1 MTVTGARAPAAG
13 WPVRSAS
20 ASMLA
25 RARARAAGI
34 TGPAGAGRVE
44 TPVPGIGLVLHT
56 LPRPAGTRAP
66 RPAPIPVPDI
76 RRCAHVR
83 LDVRVTAP
91 PMVALARAEAHGRPY
106 PQSPAGPG
114 RLPAPVLRTV
124 FAGAGRAV
132 AERAQ
137 VTRELYEHGAGH
149 GRRVEEP
156 ARPGA
161 VPVRGGRPAPS
172 GRSGGRPGSALTLAA
187 PARPVPA
194 SIPADPYTAPADTS
208 ARDRAET
215 GYGRRQAAPA
225 LTSADL
231 PRLVDGV
238 VREIDRRVLARHER
252 RGWSR

>member
-1 MTVTGARAPAAG
+1 MTVTGARASAAG

-25 RARARAAGI
+25 GVRARVGGI

-44 TPVPGIGLVLHT
+44 TRVPGIGLVLHT
-56 LPRPAGTRAP
+56 LPRPAGTRPPRQAP
-66 RPAPIPVPDI
+66 VPVPDI

-91 PMVALARAEAHGRPY
+91 PMVALARTETPGPY
-106 PQSPAGPG
+106 SPSSAGPG

-132 AERAQ
+132 GERAW
-137 VTRELYEHGAGH
+137 VTRELYERGAGR

-161 VPVRGGRPAPS
+161 VLGSGGWPAPP
-172 GRSGGRPGSALTLAA
+172 GRSGGRPGSALTLVV
-187 PARPVPA
+187 PTRPTPA
-194 SIPADPYTAPADTS
+194 STSAESYTAPAHTS
-208 ARDRAET
+208 ARGRAET
-215 GYGRRQAAPA
+215 GYGRPQAAPA

-231 PRLVDGV
+231 PLLVDGV
-238 VREIDRRVLARHER
+238 VREIDRRVRARQER

>member
-1 MTVTGARAPAAG
+1 MTVTGVRASAAG

-20 ASMLA
+20 AAMLA
-25 RARARAAGI
+25 GVRARVAGI
-34 TGPAGAGRVE
+34 TGHGRAGRVE
-44 TPVPGIGLVLHT
+44 TRVPGIGLVLHT

-66 RPAPIPVPDI
+66 RPASVHIPDI

-91 PMVALARAEAHGRPY
+91 PMVALARAETPGPY
-106 PQSPAGPG
+106 SPSSAGPG

-124 FAGAGRAV
+124 FAGAGRAL
-132 AERAQ
+132 AERAR
-137 VTRELYEHGAGH
+137 VTRELYVRGAGR

-156 ARPGA
+156 ARAGAWPG
-161 VPVRGGRPAPS
+161 RGGRPAPQ
-172 GRSGGRPGSALTLAA
+172 GRSGGRPGSALTWAVPTRPA
-187 PARPVPA
+187 PASTSA
-194 SIPADPYTAPADTS
+194 ESYTAPADTS
-208 ARDRAET
+208 ARGRAEP
-215 GYGRRQAAPA
+215 GYGHPQAAPA

-238 VREIDRRVLARHER
+238 VREIDRRVLARQER